1 MGAVSNEI
9 VIRELSNIDD
19 PEVVALVAK
28 SDAYLESLY
37 PPESN
42 HAESTDALVGEN
54 AAFFVGYIDEGLVG
68 CCAGKIAEEDVV
80 YGEIKRLFVD
90 PRQRGKR
97 IGVTLVEYVENY
109 LVDKGVTIARLEAGP
124 KQPEALALYLKM
136 GYVDRGPF
144 GQYQLDPLSVFM
156 EKSL

>member
-1 MGAVSNEI
+1 MGGVSTDLE
-9 VIRELSNIDD
+9 IRELSDITD
-19 PEVVALVAK
+19 PDVVALVAK

-42 HAESTDALVGEN
+42 HAESTDALVGDN
-54 AAFFVGYIDEGLVG
+54 AAFFVGYLDEQLVG
-68 CCAGKIAEEDVV
+68 CCAVKIAEEDVV

-90 PRQRGKR
+90 TRQRGKR

-109 LVDKGVTIARLEAGP
+109 LVDRGVKIARLEAGP

-136 GYVDRGPF
+136 GYIDRGPF
-144 GQYQLDPLSVFM
+144 GHYQLDPLSVFM